1 MKTKLPF
8 TVTYT
13 QEMSDKFNKE
23 LKESGKCAVTNP
35 KFYGKW
41 DLVEFG
47 TTEYETMFKKK
58 RTKVND

>member
-35 KFYGKW
+35 KFQGKW
-41 DLVEFG
+41 DLDEYG
-47 TTEYETMFKKK
+47 TTDYDTMFKKK